1 MISRVGFFFVLF
13 FALFLSTTLKAQK
26 KKERQIARLETA
38 ANQMY
43 ESELYG
49 EALDTYLLLDSLS
62 PDNPE
67 YQFRIGIIYYHS
79 IDKAKSLDYFL
90 DAIQN
95 GKTDPNLDFYL
106 ARAYHFNLKFDSA
119 VHYYDIAL
127 KAPDSFNRFDQ
138 KERLEIEKYIQ
149 DCTLAE
155 QYIKEP
161 VITPIDN
168 FGAPINS
175 PYPEY
180 VPLMNATEDMIIFTS
195 RRPNTT
201 GKSIDPSGLFMEDV
215 YISNLNRDG
224 TWSEPD
230 NDLKFNTP
238 DHDAC
243 VGLSPD
249 GSKLILYKSD
259 NGGDLYISDMV
270 NGKWSDPEPIPGIN
284 TSNWESS
291 ASFTPDEKFIYFTSD
306 KPGGYGGSDIY
317 RAELLD
323 NGKYGNIENLGDVI
337 NTPFDEDAPQIHID
351 GRTLFYSSRGH
362 VGLGGYDI
370 YSSVYL
376 EEIESWTEPRNIG
389 YPINTPDDDIYFT
402 LHANGAKGFFASY
415 RNDSY
420 GEKDIYMI
428 VRPGSVST
436 NFIMK
441 FNLIDPNINRAIDA
455 NLRITDVRTGE
466 SKVLKS
472 EDFPD
477 GKYNTTMEFEKNYKL
492 GIEAE
497 GYRFREKNI
506 IIPYRA
512 DIFEYV
518 LDIVPNKDEVISIV
532 DSTEFVDAV
541 QRKRSEGTSGLTA
554 GSDFDSMTNDEDADL
569 STDQTISVNT
579 RERGDRTRK
588 PRDMT
593 SSVIAD
599 PNQNGVKY
607 DNKFYV
613 DDEVRDYDYLERLI
627 ASLASSG
634 DDRRLRSVMER
645 EEGVIFLSRIDTKG
659 KVIIPTIN
667 FDFDSYELKP
677 RYKFGLD
684 ELVDFLYDVKHVK
697 IFISGHTDYI
707 GTNAY
712 NDKLS
717 NRRAGVVKYYLS
729 KKGIEGTRL
738 HSKGYGET
746 IPIWN
751 NKSVLGRFLNRRVNM
766 FFVDAFDL
774 RYTSVKYRQLIYENG
789 IELSPKEGYLSN
801 LIVWEKL
808 PVSAHFDVNH
818 TIPLTQYSADKID
831 ILVEYL
837 KKTQLKL
844 VIVGFEDLKSENLRL
859 NLSEKRAR
867 AVKDYLR
874 KRGVSEERM
883 MIMDKKHFA
892 DIYDVMNLEAGI
904 ARRRVQF
911 FLVRD

>member
-1 MISRVGFFFVLF
+1 MISRVGFFLVLF
-13 FALFLSTTLKAQK
+13 FALFTSTTLNAQK
-26 KKERQIARLETA
+26 KKERQVARLETA
-38 ANQMY
+38 ANQLY
-43 ESELYG
+43 ESEYYG

-62 PDNPE
+62 PNNPE

-79 IDKAKSLDYFL
+79 IDKAKSLNYFL

-119 VHYYDIAL
+119 VHYYNIAL
-127 KAPDSFNRFDQ
+127 KSPDSFSRFDK
-138 KERLEIEKYIQ
+138 KERLEIEKYVE
-149 DCTLAE
+149 DCKLAE

-168 FGAPINS
+168 FGVPVNS
-175 PYPEY
+175 PFPEY
-180 VPLMNATEDMIIFTS
+180 VPLMNANEDMLIFTS

-201 GKSIDPSGLFMEDV
+201 GRSVDKSGLFMEDV

-238 DHDAC
+238 GHDAC

-249 GSKLILYKSD
+249 GTKLILYKSD
-259 NGGDLYISDMV
+259 NGGDLYISELQ
-270 NGKWSDPEPIPGIN
+270 NGNWSDPEPIPGIN
-284 TSNWESS
+284 TSHWESS
-291 ASFTPDEKFIYFTSD
+291 ASFTADEKFIYFTSD

-317 RAELLD
+317 RATLQD
-323 NGKYGNIENLGDVI
+323 NGKYGNVENLGDVI
-337 NTPFDEDAPQIHID
+337 NSPFDEDAPQIHID
-351 GRTLFYSSRGH
+351 GRTLFFSSKGH
-362 VGLGGYDI
+362 IGLGGYDI

-376 EEIESWTEPRNIG
+376 EEIQSWTEPRNIG

-402 LHANGAKGFFASY
+402 LHANGTKGFFASY

-436 NFIMK
+436 NFIIK
-441 FNLIDPNINRAIDA
+441 FNLFDPNINQPINA
-455 NLRITDVRTGE
+455 NIRITDVKTGE
-466 SKVLKS
+466 SKIVEGS
-472 EDFPD
+472 GHPD
-477 GKYNTTMEFEKNYKL
+477 GKYHTNMEFEKNYKL
-492 GIEAE
+492 AIDAE
-497 GYRFREKNI
+497 GYRFKEKNI

-518 LDIVPNKDEVISIV
+518 MDIVPNKDEIISIV
-532 DSTEFVDAV
+532 DSTSFVDAV
-541 QRKRSEGTSGLTA
+541 QSKRSASNSMATSSSNNEGVQGNNTSIP
-554 GSDFDSMTNDEDADL
+554 DDSMV
-569 STDQTISVNT
+569 SGNT
-579 RERGDRTRK
+579 RSRGDRTRN
-588 PRDMT
+588 PRDT
-593 SSVIAD
+593 SSAVIEE
-599 PNQNGVKY
+599 PSQNGVKY
-607 DNKFYV
+607 DNKFYLE
-613 DDEVRDYDYLERLI
+613 DEVRDYDYLERLI

-634 DDRRLRSVMER
+634 NDEKLRLAMER

-659 KVIIPTIN
+659 KIIIPTIN

-677 RYKFGLD
+677 YYRAGLD
-684 ELVDFLYDVKHVK
+684 ELVDFLIDVKHIK

-707 GTNAY
+707 GPDSY

-717 NRRAGVVKYYLS
+717 NRRAGVVKFYLS

-774 RYTSVKYRQLIYENG
+774 RYTSTKYRQLIYENR

-818 TIPLTQYSADKID
+818 TVPLTQYSADKID

-844 VIVGFEDLKSENLRL
+844 VIVGFEDFAEENMRL
-859 NLSEKRAR
+859 NLSEKRAK
-867 AVKDYLR
+867 AVKDYLK

-892 DIYDVMNLEAGI
+892 DIYDVMNLKRGI
-904 ARRRVQF
+904 DRRRVQF